1 MGQGMLLVS
10 SDELSRRW
18 VTSSDLIYF
27 SFRFNENNYI
37 VNKKESDIYAFTQMA
52 LILLR
57 AFRSHF

>member
-37 VNKKESDIYAFTQMA
+37 VNKKESDI
-52 LILLR
+52 
-57 AFRSHF
+57 